1 MSWFRKKKKETG
13 EVRAV
18 VGGTYVEQ
26 EKLPDPVFSQGMMGP
41 AFGIAPT
48 SGNVTAPFDG
58 TVSMMFPTGHALGL
72 TRSDGLEQLVHIGVD
87 TVNLNGEGF
96 QAQVKEG
103 QPVKQGDLLV
113 KFDPALVRSRN
124 LSPVVICAFTSE
136 LSSCSPCVHGKQ
148 VRAGDV
154 LFEASAAE

>member
-13 EVRAV
+13 EVAAV

-41 AFGIAPT
+41 AFGIDPAN
-48 SGNVTAPFDG
+48 GNVTAPFDG
-58 TVSMMFPTGHALGL
+58 AVSMIFPTGHALGL
-72 TRSDGLEQLVHIGVD
+72 TRSDGLELLIHIGVD

-96 QAQVKEG
+96 QPQVREG

-113 KFDPALVRSRN
+113 QFDPELVRSRN

-136 LSSCSPCVHGKQ
+136 LGACSPCVHGEQ
-148 VRAGDV
+148 VRAGDL
-154 LFEASAAE
+154 LFETNAAE